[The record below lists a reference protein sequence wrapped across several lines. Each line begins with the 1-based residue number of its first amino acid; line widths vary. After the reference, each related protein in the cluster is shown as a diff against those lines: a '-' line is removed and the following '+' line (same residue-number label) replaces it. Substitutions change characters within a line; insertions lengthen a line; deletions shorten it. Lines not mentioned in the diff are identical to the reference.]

1 MLRDRNATRPLIFNG
16 LDRRTGEYLLPPMSV
31 QELSEHLRAGTVD
44 LRGEPRGEPVPGVDP
59 KDLSTSGWGVIFPR
73 DAGEE
78 IREALSELLEHRRAQ
93 ATKCDDHDDHYY
105 QEYSGSRGFLP
116 GDLKRTWLKRRGV
129 GPGPA
134 DPARV
139 PYYLLIVG
147 DPQEIPYEFQFRL
160 SLQYAVGRLHF
171 DAPEEYARYAHRVV
185 AAENAPPTRPRRLA
199 IFGVEN
205 PDDPATTYSS
215 EDLVRPLL
223 RNLAADGGG
232 WEVSSFLAA
241 EATKD
246 RLRRLL
252 GGAETPAL
260 VFTAGHG
267 LGLCAEDPEPPGTLG
282 ALVCQD
288 WPGPKAGG
296 PLGPE
301 HYFAAEDVAGDAELG
316 GLISFHFA
324 CFSAG
329 LPRCDSYVCESPGQ
343 PAVLSPRP
351 YLARLPQ
358 RLLGRGALAVIG
370 HVDRAR
376 GFSYVWPG
384 AGSQPQTIEATLRRL
399 MDGFPVGTAVR
410 YLSER
415 SADLACDLDAEL
427 RRVRDGEP
435 PDHETIVDL
444 GIAYVDARSY
454 LVLGDPAVRLQV
466 RG

>member
-1 MLRDRNATRPLIFNG
+1 MLGDRNATHRLIFNG
-16 LDRRTGEYLLPPMSV
+16 LDRRTGKYLLPPMSV
-31 QELSEHLRAGTVD
+31 EELSGQLKAGAVEMM
-44 LRGEPRGEPVPGVDP
+44 GEPRGEPVPGVDP
-59 KDLSTSGWGVIFPR
+59 KDLATSGWGVIFPR
-73 DAGEE
+73 DTGEE
-78 IREALSELLEHRRAQ
+78 IREALSKLLDHRRAQ
-93 ATKCDDHDDHYY
+93 ATQGDGRYY
-105 QEYSGSRGFLP
+105 QEYSGSRGYLP
-116 GDLKRTWLKRRGV
+116 QDVKRTWLKRRGV

-147 DPQEIPYEFQFRL
+147 DPQQIPYEFQFRL

-171 DAPEEYARYAHRVV
+171 DTPEEYAQYAHRVV
-185 AAENAPPTRPRRLA
+185 AAENAPPMRPRQLA
-199 IFGVEN
+199 IFGVDN
-205 PDDPATTYSS
+205 SDDPATRYSS
-215 EDLVRPLL
+215 EDLVQPLL
-223 RNLAADGGG
+223 RKLTADGDD
-232 WEVSSFLAA
+232 WEVKPFLAE

-260 VFTAGHG
+260 VLTASHG
-267 LGLCAEDPEPPGTLG
+267 LGFCAEDADPPGTLG

-288 WPGPKAGG
+288 WPGPKVGG
-296 PLGPE
+296 PLTPD
-301 HYFAAEDVAGDAELG
+301 HYFAAEDVAADADLR

-329 LPRCDSYVCESPGQ
+329 LPRCDSYVYESPGQ
-343 PAVLSPRP
+343 PAVLAPRP

-358 RLLGRGALAVIG
+358 RLLGHGALAVIG

-384 AGSQPQTIEATLRRL
+384 AGAQPQTIEATLMRL
-399 MDGFPVGTAVR
+399 MQGYPAGTAAR

-415 SADLACDLDAEL
+415 SADLACDLQAEL
-427 RRVRDGEP
+427 RRVREGEP
-435 PDHETIVDL
+435 ADHETIVDL
-444 GIAYVDARSY
+444 GIAYIDARSY